1 MKNLYFCVT
10 SREGVRP
17 RAFPSPQHHDFA
29 LRPGFRNC
37 ISCTS
42 HKVSKTRPQTS
53 VNLDIT
59 WRDPGITYL
68 GRGIFVE
75 TPAISWSQVPT
86 LLNHLPII
94 LAITPQTNSLYILY
108 RKIPNCK
115 KIFGKSH
122 WNIFYWNFLWSF
134 FGGTKCR
141 KKCLEKSR
149 KPSKPKVSDTGLRI
163 GQ

>member
-1 MKNLYFCVT
+1 MKHLYFWLT
-10 SREGVRP
+10 GLPQGRGGLGLG
-17 RAFPSPQHHDFA
+17 FPSHKPTTSHNQ
-29 LRPGFRNC
+29 GFRNC

-53 VNLDIT
+53 VNLNIT

-86 LLNHLPII
+86 LVNHLPIYI
-94 LAITPQTNSLYILY
+94 RNKATNKHFRYTEKSQIV
-108 RKIPNCK
+108 RRSI
-115 KIFGKSH
+115 GKSH

-134 FGGTKCR
+134 SGGHKMP
-141 KKCLEKSR
+141 KKMSR
-149 KPSKPKVSDTGLRI
+149 KVSKAIQAQGI
-163 GQ
+163 GHRT